1 MFSIISERLRQK
13 KRTVA
18 FPQGEPTLPARFR
31 GLPELDP
38 ARCAEC
44 ALSCP
49 PPCILACPS
58 GALSQE
64 GGVLSLDLG
73 RCTFCGG
80 CEAACPN
87 GAVRFTRAWS
97 LSARSRE
104 DLILRPRAGESA
116 LLPRM
121 EALDARMQKLF
132 GRSLKL
138 RQVSAGG
145 CNACEADTNVLTTVV
160 FDLSR
165 FGIDFV
171 ASPRHADGLYL
182 TGPVP
187 ENMREGL
194 LATLEALP
202 SPRVIIAAGACAISG
217 GLFSSLD
224 TSARGAPPHL
234 TPDLFIPGCPPHPIT
249 ALDGMLRL
257 LGRI

>member
-1 MFSIISERLRQK
+1 MFSIIAQRLRQK
-13 KRTVA
+13 KRTIS
-18 FPQGEPTLPARFR
+18 FPAAAPTLPDRFR

-38 ARCAEC
+38 GICATC
-44 ALSCP
+44 AVSCP
-49 PPCILACPS
+49 PPCILACPAKAMFEEN
-58 GALSQE
+58 GAMR
-64 GGVLSLDLG
+64 LDMG
-73 RCTFCGG
+73 RCTFCGS
-80 CEAACPN
+80 CENACPH
-87 GAVRFTRAWS
+87 GAVRFTQGYS
-97 LSARSRE
+97 LSARHRD
-104 DLILRPRAGESA
+104 DLILGPG

-121 EALDARMQKLF
+121 EALDTRMRKLF

-145 CNACEADTNVLTTVV
+145 CNACEADANVLTTVV

-171 ASPRHADGLYL
+171 ASPRHADGLYI

-194 LATLEALP
+194 MLTLEALP
-202 SPRVIIAAGACAISG
+202 LPRIIIAVGACAISG
-217 GLFSSLD
+217 GLFADLD
-224 TSARGAPPHL
+224 TSAKGALPHL
-234 TPDLFIPGCPPHPIT
+234 EPDLFIPGCPPHPVT